1 MLITAI
7 IEQVKEACVSCL
19 HVYFP
24 SVFGAVGAK
33 VINKAITFQGMVVG
47 AAIGFFIGRGIA
59 EYYGL
64 EITSNAAL
72 AIQFGL
78 GLHGIGLAQE
88 STALIVLFI
97 KTKIIGQ
104 KNDN

>member
-1 MLITAI
+1 LLITAI
-7 IEQVKEACVSCL
+7 IEQVKDACVQYL
-19 HVYFP
+19 HAYSP
-24 SVFGAVGAK
+24 SVFGAMGAK
-33 VINKAITFQGMVVG
+33 VINKAITFQMMLTG
-47 AAIGFFIGRGIA
+47 ASIGFFIGRGIA

-64 EITSNAAL
+64 EMESNAAL

>member
-7 IEQVKEACVSCL
+7 IEQVKEACVSYL

-24 SVFGAVGAK
+24 SVFGAMGAK
-33 VINKAITFQGMVVG
+33 VINRAITFQGMLTG

-59 EYYGL
+59 EHYGL
-64 EITSNAAL
+64 EMNSNAAL

-88 STALIVLFI
+88 STALIVLFV
-97 KTKIIGQ
+97 KNRIIGE